1 MHRLPGALPT
11 DPDVKDYL
19 IRFLGSN
26 PFFTR
31 LKTKQVIPHLAHNF
45 AALQTSSAVVVD
57 PGLGKRKFVKN
68 RVRILSPVYVAFMG
82 SSTQPIPP
90 ISSRLM
96 DNLAKQPD
104 VTDNAVVLIVTP
116 EFNA

>member
-1 MHRLPGALPT
+1 MHRLPGAPPT

-26 PFFTR
+26 PFNQIR
-31 LKTKQVIPHLAHNF
+31 SQQAIARLAHNF
-45 AALQTSSAVVVD
+45 AAPQTSSAVVVD
-57 PGLGKRKFVKN
+57 SRLGKRKFVKN
-68 RVRILSPVYVAFMG
+68 RVHILSPVYVAFMG

-104 VTDNAVVLIVTP
+104 VTDNAVVLIVTT